1 MKDNLKMTSIMD
13 LEDLFTLT
21 EITIQDSGWMVSVPV
36 MESQLIRVAEFTRVN
51 GSIANTWEN
60 DDISKF

>member
-21 EITIQDSGWMVSVPV
+21 EITILDSGWTVSVPV
-36 MESQLIRVAEFTRVN
+36 MESQSIRAAEFTKVN

-60 DDISKF
+60 DNIS